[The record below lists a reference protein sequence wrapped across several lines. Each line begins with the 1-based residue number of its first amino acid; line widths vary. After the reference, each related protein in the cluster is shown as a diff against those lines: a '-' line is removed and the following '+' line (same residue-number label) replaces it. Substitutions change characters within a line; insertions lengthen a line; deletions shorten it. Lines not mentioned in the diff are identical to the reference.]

1 MGQSPGARAFLDASG
16 GAPPSARAR
25 EAYFAAVE
33 DGWADPRRL
42 HTESRQAA
50 DIAAGAAEAIA
61 QVLGVATGGI
71 YLLPNPEMC
80 FQRIIPGLHA
90 AQRGRD
96 AIVASAVERAGVLGV
111 SRHASGDRVNVV
123 PVDDLGRMDQAAFA
137 QALASDGVALA
148 IVQHANRE
156 IGTLQDLPGVHA
168 ATRAAG
174 VPLLVDA
181 TASVGHLAAPAEW
194 DALVAHPADWGG
206 PQSLGVL
213 ALKPRTRWLATWPGQ
228 GFAAGPA
235 SVPAALS
242 AAVALQERM
251 QNLDETARRMR
262 ALVDR
267 VRERAGALNGV
278 RGVGDSDRRVPHLAT
293 LVVDGVDGEVVASE
307 LDRRGYAVGTGSA
320 CATGDAGASHVLDAL
335 GVAGGNVRLGLHP
348 GVDEAQVDGFVAA
361 LAEVL
366 AAVRR

>member
-1 MGQSPGARAFLDASG
+1 MGQLHGARAFLDASG

-25 EAYFAAVE
+25 EAYFAAIE

-42 HTESRQAA
+42 HSESRQAA

-61 QVLGVATGGI
+61 EVIGVSTSSVH
-71 YLLPNPEMC
+71 LLPNPEMC

-90 AQRGRD
+90 ARRGRD
-96 AIVASAVERAGVLGV
+96 RIVASAVERAGVLGV
-111 SRHASGDRVNVV
+111 SRHVSGDRVTVV

-137 QALASDGVALA
+137 QALADDDASVA

-156 IGTLQDLPGVHA
+156 IGTLQDVDGAHA
-168 ATRAAG
+168 AAHAAG

-181 TASVGHLAAPAEW
+181 TASIGHLPAPAEW

-213 ALKPRTRWLATWPGQ
+213 AVKPRTRWLATWPGA

-242 AAVALQERM
+242 AAVALQERV
-251 QNLDETARRMR
+251 QHQEDVARTMR
-262 ALVDR
+262 GLVDR
-267 VRERAGALNGV
+267 VRERAGALDGV
-278 RGVGDSDRRVPHLAT
+278 RAVGDPDRRVPHLVT

-307 LDRRGYAVGTGSA
+307 LDRRGFAVGTGSA
-320 CATGDAGASHVLDAL
+320 CASGDAGASHVLDAL
-335 GVAGGNVRLGLHP
+335 GVTGGNVRLGLHP

-361 LAEVL
+361 LGEVL